1 MRPSRR
7 FRWLIFFLFLYLAVS
22 TVGGIFLADGA
33 LRPARRVLTEQDAV
47 RFQQSAAALHSK
59 VENVSLSAPD
69 RAVLHGWLVRPE
81 RWNGNAAMLLHGV
94 GDNRLGMT
102 GYAQLLLAHGFT
114 VLLPD
119 ARAHGE
125 SGGTFATYGL
135 LERDDIRDWVTLL
148 RDQTGARCIYG
159 LGESMG
165 AAQLLQSLAA
175 GAQFCAVVAES
186 PFANFREIAY
196 DRMGQPFGLGPWV
209 GRTVLRPLVEIAFL
223 RARWKYGF
231 DMTRVSPEDAVEQ
244 AHVPVLLIHGAV
256 DSNIPVRHS
265 RRIHRLAALTVLWE
279 VPGADHCGAIAAAPH
294 EFESRILEWFTRDPR
309 LAVHANRLQRA
320 KGLPAFVYSSR
331 SRTSGS
337 TERARRAGIHVASKP
352 SSDIART
359 TAINTNGS
367 RGVAW

>member
-1 MRPSRR
+1 MRLRR
-7 FRWLIFFLFLYLAVS
+7 RIRWLIFFLFMYLVLC
-22 TVGGIFLADGA
+22 TVGGIFLTDGA

-47 RFQQSAAALHSK
+47 RFRQAVQALHANI
-59 VENVSLSAPD
+59 ENVSLTTADGSML
-69 RAVLHGWLVRPE
+69 RGWLVRPE
-81 RWNGNAAMLLHGV
+81 LWNGSGAILLHGL

-135 LERDDIRDWVTLL
+135 LERSDIREWAKLL
-148 RDQTGARCIYG
+148 RERSGASCIYG

-175 GAQFCAVVAES
+175 GARFCAVIAES
-186 PFANFREIAY
+186 PFSNFREIAY
-196 DRMGQPFGLGPWV
+196 DRMGQPFGFGPWV

-231 DMTRVSPEDAVEQ
+231 DMTTVSPEEAV
-244 AHVPVLLIHGAV
+244 AHSHVPVLLIHGAV
-256 DSNIPVRHS
+256 DRNIPVRHS
-265 RRIHRLAALTVLWE
+265 QRIHRLASQTVLWE
-279 VPGADHCGAIAAAPH
+279 VPSADHCGAIAAAPQQ
-294 EFESRILEWFTRDPR
+294 FESRVLRWFASSP
-309 LAVHANRLQRA
+309 AMNANTPPQGEGFSA
-320 KGLPAFVYSSR
+320 PVYSSR
-331 SRTSGS
+331 SKTSGS
-337 TERARRAGIHVASKP
+337 TESARRAGIHVASKP

-359 TAINTNGS
+359 TAINTSGS